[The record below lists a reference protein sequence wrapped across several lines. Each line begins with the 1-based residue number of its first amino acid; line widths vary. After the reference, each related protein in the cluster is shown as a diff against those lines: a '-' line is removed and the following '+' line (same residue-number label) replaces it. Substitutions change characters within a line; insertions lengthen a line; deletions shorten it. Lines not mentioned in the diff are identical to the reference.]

1 MASRNCGPSEKKQA
15 ALDQKL
21 ENLGIRKTD
30 LEEKFIK
37 SSGRGGQKVNKSCSA
52 VFLRHIVTGLSVKVG
67 KHRSLH
73 LNRFLA
79 LRALAEKIDALQSGR
94 QSSDMSDSDRK
105 IQKQKRRRRH
115 KTRKKLAGKQKQE
128 AQKRVHFKQAQP
140 DPSTSHHH
148 GSF

>member
-1 MASRNCGPSEKKQA
+1 MEK
-15 ALDQKL
+15 
-21 ENLGIRKTD
+21 LGIRKTD

-52 VFLRHIVTGLSVKVG
+52 VFLRHKVTGLSVKVG

-79 LRALAEKIDALQSGR
+79 LRALAEKIQAFQSGR
-94 QSSDMSDSDRK
+94 HPSDMSNSDRK

-115 KTRKKLAGKQKQE
+115 KTRKKLTESRNKKIRDE
-128 AQKRVHFKQAQP
+128 
-140 DPSTSHHH
+140 
-148 GSF
+148 

>member
-1 MASRNCGPSEKKQA
+1 M
-15 ALDQKL
+15 

-37 SSGRGGQKVNKSCSA
+37 SSGRGGQKVNKSSSA
-52 VFLRHIVTGLSVKVG
+52 VFLRHTVTGLSVKVG

-79 LRALAEKIDALQSGR
+79 LRALAEKIEVLQSGR
-94 QSSDMSDSDRK
+94 PPSDMSDSDRK

-115 KTRKKLAGKQKQE
+115 KTRKKLAGSKNKKITDE
-128 AQKRVHFKQAQP
+128 
-140 DPSTSHHH
+140 
-148 GSF
+148 

>member
-1 MASRNCGPSEKKQA
+1 MASTNSGPSEKKQA

-21 ENLGIRKTD
+21 EKLGIRKTD

-37 SSGRGGQKVNKSCSA
+37 ASGRGGQKVNKSSSA
-52 VFLRHIVTGLSVKVG
+52 VFLRHKVTGLSVKVG

-79 LRALAEKIDALQSGR
+79 VGVLAEKIQALQSGR
-94 QSSDMSDSDRK
+94 HSSDMSDSDRK
-105 IQKQKRRRRH
+105 IQKQKRRRRQ

-128 AQKRVHFKQAQP
+128 DQR
-140 DPSTSHHH
+140 
-148 GSF
+148 